1 MKNLRVG
8 ILHIVFIYLP
18 LLLLSPQQ
26 LLQAKT
32 PLEIAKS
39 YVGVKEK
46 TGNNDGK
53 EVELFLK
60 SVGLGKGY
68 SWCAAFVSYCIK
80 NSNSNYRPLS
90 AVAQKF
96 ITKKSIKA
104 EINTKLDSGI
114 YVAVWKRG
122 ATPYGHIGIVEKQE
136 ANIFH
141 TIEGNTS
148 AGAKG
153 SQSNGDGVY
162 RRKRKIEPYNY
173 LRITHFTEI

>member
-1 MKNLRVG
+1 MPLQLLLQPQSLRADTPLNIATKYVG
-8 ILHIVFIYLP
+8 I
-18 LLLLSPQQ
+18 
-26 LLQAKT
+26 
-32 PLEIAKS
+32 
-39 YVGVKEK
+39 KEA

-53 EVELFLK
+53 EVEMFLK

-80 NSNSNYRPLS
+80 NSNSSYRPLS

-96 ITKKSIKA
+96 ITKNSIKA
-104 EINTKLDSGI
+104 DVKTKLDTNYE
-114 YVAVWKRG
+114 YVAIWKRG
-122 ATPYGHIGIVEKQE
+122 TTPFGHIGFIEKQN
-136 ANIFH
+136 ANVFH

-148 AGAKG
+148 AGTKG

-173 LRITHFTEI
+173 LRITHFTRIN